1 MLLHRW
7 SFIGHHLHQPLPA
20 LKLEMIDAR
29 ITESLIRYGKLYGQ
43 GTKRWLAFSGKKN
56 IHKEST
62 NDDEFLD
69 RAMLGIR
76 PMNVGMLF

>member
-43 GTKRWLAFSGKKN
+43 GTKR
-56 IHKEST
+56 
-62 NDDEFLD
+62 
-69 RAMLGIR
+69 
-76 PMNVGMLF
+76 

>member
-1 MLLHRW
+1 MTGLFR
-7 SFIGHHLHQPLPA
+7 
-20 LKLEMIDAR
+20 K
-29 ITESLIRYGKLYGQ
+29 K
-43 GTKRWLAFSGKKN
+43 KKKKN

-76 PMNVGMLF
+76 PMNLRMLF